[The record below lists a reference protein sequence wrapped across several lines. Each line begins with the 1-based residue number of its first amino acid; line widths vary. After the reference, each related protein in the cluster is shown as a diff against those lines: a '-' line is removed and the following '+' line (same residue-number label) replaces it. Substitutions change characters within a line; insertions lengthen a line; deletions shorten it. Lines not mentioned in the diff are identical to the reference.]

1 MGRTMSEGG
10 WSPDEL
16 RSQFSILQREVNGQ
30 PLHYLDNAATTFS
43 PRCVQEAMAHFENHS
58 RANVQRGMHQLGIEA
73 TDAFGAARGSAAK
86 YLNASSCEEII
97 FTSGT
102 TFAVNLVA
110 HCLGQSLQAGDE
122 IVVSVAEHHSNFVP
136 WQRVCEQYGV
146 QMKLIPILAN
156 GSLDLNQLDELI
168 TERCR
173 VVAVSH
179 ISNVTG
185 SITDLHAISRAA
197 RRCGAL
203 VFVDGAQA
211 TPHGQV
217 DVHAMDVDF
226 YAFSGHKCYGPTGIG
241 VLWGRESILQTMPP
255 FLTGGGMIERVTVNG
270 TRYLSGNRRF
280 EAGTPPVAQA
290 IGLGAALEW
299 LMVLPWSDI
308 RRYEQQQAKQL
319 LQGLSA
325 VRGLTL
331 LGESSAQGRAPIF
344 SFDIQGCH
352 SHDVCQVL
360 DDYGVELRGGHH
372 CAQPLMDAMGLI
384 ATTRASL
391 AVFNNAADIEALLNG
406 LQQAVELLR

>member
-1 MGRTMSEGG
+1 MGCTMSDNG
-10 WSPDEL
+10 WSPDAL
-16 RSQFSILQREVNGQ
+16 RSQFPILQREINGR

-43 PRCVQEAMAHFENHS
+43 PRCVQEAMAQFENYS

-73 TDAFGAARGSAAK
+73 TDAFEAARGSAAK

-110 HCLGQSLQAGDE
+110 HCFGQSLQAGDE

-136 WQRVCEQYGV
+136 WQRLCEQHGV
-146 QMKLIPILAN
+146 QMKLIPVLAS
-156 GSLDLNQLDELI
+156 GSLDLSQLDQLI

-185 SITDLHAISRAA
+185 SITDLTAISRAA
-197 RRCGAL
+197 RSCGAL

-211 TPHGQV
+211 TPHGPV
-217 DVHAMDVDF
+217 DVQAMDVDF

-241 VLWGRESILQTMPP
+241 VLWGRGSILQTMPP
-255 FLTGGGMIERVTVNG
+255 FLTGGGMIERVTVDG

-299 LMVLPWSDI
+299 LMALPWNDI
-308 RRYEQQQAKQL
+308 RCYEQQLATQL
-319 LQGLSA
+319 LQGLSGIG
-325 VRGLTL
+325 GLTL
-331 LGESSAQGRAPIF
+331 LGEPSAQGRAPIF
-344 SFDIQGCH
+344 SFDMEGCH

-372 CAQPLMDAMGLI
+372 CAQPLMDALGLI
-384 ATTRASL
+384 ATSRASL
-391 AVFNNAADIEALLNG
+391 AVFNNGADIEALLNG
-406 LQQAVELLR
+406 LQQTVELLR

>member
-1 MGRTMSEGG
+1 MSENG
-10 WSPDEL
+10 WSPDDL
-16 RSQFSILQREVNGQ
+16 RSQFPILQREINGQ
-30 PLHYLDNAATTFS
+30 SLHYLDNAATTFS
-43 PRCVQEAMAHFENHS
+43 PRCVLEAMAHFEHHS

-73 TDAFGAARGSAAK
+73 TDAFEAARGSAAK
-86 YLNASSCEEII
+86 YLNAVSSEEII

-146 QMKLIPILAN
+146 QMKLIPVLAN
-156 GSLDLNQLDELI
+156 GSLDLSQLDQLI

-185 SITDLHAISRAA
+185 SITDLPAVTRAA
-197 RRCGAL
+197 RRRGAL
-203 VFVDGAQA
+203 IFVDGAQA
-211 TPHGQV
+211 TPHGPV
-217 DVHAMDVDF
+217 DVQALDVDF

-241 VLWGRESILQTMPP
+241 VLWGRESILQTLPP
-255 FLTGGGMIERVTVNG
+255 FLTGGGMIERVTADG

-299 LMVLPWSDI
+299 LMALPWSDI
-308 RRYEQQQAKQL
+308 RRYEQQLATQL
-319 LQGLSA
+319 LQGLSGIG
-325 VRGLTL
+325 GLTL
-331 LGESSAQGRAPIF
+331 LGEPSAQGRAPIF
-344 SFDIQGCH
+344 SFDIDGCH

-372 CAQPLMDAMGLI
+372 CAQPLMDALGLI
-384 ATTRASL
+384 ATSRASL
-391 AVFNNAADIEALLNG
+391 AVFNKKEAVEALLHG
-406 LQQAVELLR
+406 LQQTVELLR

>member
-1 MGRTMSEGG
+1 MGCSMSDNG
-10 WSPDEL
+10 WSPEDL
-16 RSQFSILQREVNGQ
+16 RLQFPILQREINGH

-73 TDAFGAARGSAAK
+73 TDAFEAARDTATK
-86 YLNASSCEEII
+86 YLNAVSSEEII

-110 HCLGQSLQAGDE
+110 QSLGPSLQAGDE

-156 GSLDLNQLDELI
+156 GSLDLSQLDKLI
-168 TERCR
+168 TECCR

-185 SITDLHAISRAA
+185 SITDLPAITRAA
-197 RRCGAL
+197 RRRGAL

-211 TPHGQV
+211 TPHGPA
-217 DVHAMDVDF
+217 DVQGLDVDF
-226 YAFSGHKCYGPTGIG
+226 YTFSGHKCYGPTGIG
-241 VLWGRESILQTMPP
+241 VLWGRQSILQTMPP
-255 FLTGGGMIERVTVNG
+255 FLTGGGMIERVTVDG

-299 LMVLPWSDI
+299 LMALPWNDI
-308 RRYEQQQAKQL
+308 RCYEQELAKRL
-319 LQGLSA
+319 LQGLSSI
-325 VRGLTL
+325 RGLTL

-344 SFDIQGCH
+344 SFDIEGCH

-372 CAQPLMDAMGLI
+372 CAQPLMDALGLI
-384 ATTRASL
+384 ATSRASL
-391 AVFNNAADIEALLNG
+391 AVFNNEADIEALING
-406 LQQAVELLR
+406 LQQTVELLR